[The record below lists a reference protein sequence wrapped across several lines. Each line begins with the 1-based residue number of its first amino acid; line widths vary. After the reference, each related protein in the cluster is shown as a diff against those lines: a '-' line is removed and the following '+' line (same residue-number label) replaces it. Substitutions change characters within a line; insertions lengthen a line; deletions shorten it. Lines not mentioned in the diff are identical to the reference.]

1 MKAFL
6 IGLISKFGKKIFG
19 GILSKLI
26 PILILLAVYLVAGF
40 VLKSL
45 WKGFKKK
52 YIPFVK

>member
-19 GILSKLI
+19 GVLAKLI
-26 PILILLAVYLVAGF
+26 PILILLTVYLVAGL

-52 YIPFVK
+52 YIPFIK

>member
-6 IGLISKFGKKIFG
+6 IGLLSKFGKKIFG
-19 GILSKLI
+19 GVLAKLI
-26 PILILLAVYLVAGF
+26 PILILLGIYLVAGL

-52 YIPFVK
+52 YIPFIK